1 VKFYMKIF
9 RQADVR
15 TISQQPK
22 IRVGSMFAPCLSAM
36 MPLYATKS
44 INAQN
49 NCMGKIMP
57 N

>member
-1 VKFYMKIF
+1 MKIF